1 MLRITV
7 TALLLLAF
15 TVSGFS
21 QTVTTDTM
29 CHVDGELMTV
39 LPEVNPQSSTING
52 ASTAGTG
59 RAVDIVG
66 GTNNSSTKTGLA
78 KGNSYRVDIDVTL
91 TEAEFW
97 LNFSTLQTLNF
108 YVYESPVEFGT
119 YNQIFTSTKNVTGT
133 GAGWYSSDSISV
145 ALNAGNHYIIAVS
158 FSGTT
163 TYYYNTGDSE
173 LTSFGS
179 YVHGYATGTHPLPPT
194 ITSMVNDQAIY
205 HQRLTTQPG
214 GPALAVNIT
223 TISEAQGGRA
233 TFTLNAGVANGNRN
247 YILLGS
253 VSGTTPGIKLPGGIV
268 ILPLNFDIFTLL
280 TITLANTPPFM
291 NFQSTLDGAGM
302 SWAVFDTLG
311 PIPGTLGL
319 TFTFAY
325 ACNAP
330 WDFVSNPVHINVV
343 P

>member
-7 TALLLLAF
+7 TALLFLAL
-15 TVSGFS
+15 TVSGYS
-21 QTVTTDTM
+21 QSVTTDKM
-29 CHVDGELMTV
+29 HHVDGELMTV
-39 LPEVNPQSSTING
+39 LPEVNHQSAPING
-52 ASTAGTG
+52 ASTAGSG

-66 GTNNSSTKTGLA
+66 GTNYSSTKTALA

-97 LNFSTLQTLNF
+97 LNFNNLQTLNF

-133 GAGWYSSDSISV
+133 GAGWYSSDAISV
-145 ALNAGNHYIIAVS
+145 ALNAGNYYIIAVS
-158 FSGTT
+158 FSGTN
-163 TYYYNTGDSE
+163 TYYYNVGDSE

-179 YVHGYATGTHPLPPT
+179 YVHGYAIGTHPLPPT
-194 ITSMVNDQAIY
+194 ITSSVNDQAIY
-205 HQRLTTQPG
+205 HQRLTTAPG
-214 GPALAVNIT
+214 GPPLTVDVT
-223 TISEAQGGRA
+223 TLSEATGGRA
-233 TFTLNAGVANGNRN
+233 TFTLNAGVVNANRN

-253 VSGTTPGIKLPGGIV
+253 VSGTVPGIKLPGGL
-268 ILPLNFDIFTLL
+268 ILPLNYDIFTTL
-280 TITLANTPPFM
+280 TITLANTSPFM

-311 PIPGTLGL
+311 PIPGTAGL
-319 TFTFAY
+319 TFSFAY
-325 ACNAP
+325 ACNPP
-330 WDFVSNPVHINVV
+330 WDFVSNPVQINVV